1 MFIKFN
7 VVNFFDPLTGI
18 VFTTK
23 VWVHSENISFI
34 EEYFINNCKIR
45 FFDCGS
51 DAWYCSDSF
60 TGDELIELLNNEEKS
75 NL

>member
-7 VVNFFDPLTGI
+7 VVSFTDPLTGI

-23 VWVHSENISFI
+23 IWVHSEKIRFI
-34 EEYFINNCKIR
+34 EEYFIKNCKIR
-45 FFDCGS
+45 FFDYGS
-51 DAWYCSDSF
+51 DAWYCSDSY
-60 TGDELIELLNNEEKS
+60 TGDELADLLNVEEKS